1 MLFDLIPFSLL
12 VTVFTIAVI
21 FVGVLT
27 AVAYLTL
34 LERKVSAWVQDRV
47 GPNRTGFDFGQPWLK
62 FLRGFF
68 GLGQPLADGV
78 KFLLKEDVVPGYVD
92 RVFYYLA
99 PMIAVGTALL
109 ALAVVSV
116 GDTPVPPVL
125 QTLSANSSSADSP
138 RRVFPATKS
147 ELAAMNSTTNLSD
160 VRAGYAQYNNLST
173 IKFAIAPN
181 VDIGFLFVFA
191 IGGLAVYGI
200 VLGGWSS
207 NNKYSLL
214 GSLRSSAQV
223 ISYEIPMGLSVLGVL
238 VMVGSL
244 NLERVVDWQ
253 ARHGWLI
260 AYQPLAFVLFL
271 TAIFAECNRLPFDL
285 PECEQELVG
294 GYHTEY
300 SSMKFAL
307 FFLGEYTHMIT
318 TSFLTA
324 ALFMGGWHLP
334 WLNDWLSPSMIG
346 NFDLSYLFALLI
358 KLAVFVAKMFVVI
371 ALFMLVRWTI
381 LRFKFDQL
389 MALAW
394 KGLMP
399 LGLMSLLGV
408 VISRQFIPPG
418 MGQWG
423 FQCAFGLV
431 SLVIVGVVSLLL
443 PTEAPKT
450 VLSISRGRS
459 HSATSAPELASRA
472 S

>member
-1 MLFDLIPFSLL
+1 MLFDLVPLSLL
-12 VTVFTIAVI
+12 VTVVTIGVLFGA
-21 FVGVLT
+21 VLT
-27 AVAYLTL
+27 AVGYSTL

-47 GPNRTGFDFGQPWLK
+47 GPNRTGFDLGQPWLG
-62 FLRGFF
+62 FLKGFL

-78 KFLLKEDVVPGYVD
+78 KFLLKEDVIPAHVD
-92 RVFYYLA
+92 RVFYFLA

-116 GDTPVPPVL
+116 GDTPVSPVL
-125 QTLSANSSSADSP
+125 KTTGQGASV
-138 RRVFPATKS
+138 RRVFPSTKS
-147 ELAAMNSTTNLSD
+147 ELAAMAGTTNID
-160 VRAGYAQYNNLST
+160 EVREGAKTYDSLST

-191 IGGLAVYGI
+191 VGGLAVYGI

-238 VMVGSL
+238 LMVGSL
-244 NLERVVDWQ
+244 NLERIVDWQ

-260 AYQPLAFVLFL
+260 AYQPLACLLFL

-324 ALFMGGWHLP
+324 AIFLGGWNIPFVTDGLKPFPTEAFDIPYLAALAIKASIFCGKMFAVIGLFM
-334 WLNDWLSPSMIG
+334 I
-346 NFDLSYLFALLI
+346 
-358 KLAVFVAKMFVVI
+358 
-371 ALFMLVRWTI
+371 VRWTI

-389 MALAW
+389 MGLAW
-394 KGLMP
+394 KGMMP
-399 LGLMSLLGV
+399 LGLLSLIGV
-408 VISRQFIPPG
+408 AVSRQFIEPG
-418 MGQWG
+418 MAQWL
-423 FQCAFGLV
+423 FQLACSVA
-431 SLVIVGVVSLLL
+431 SLLLVGVVSLALPREPQRSSLKLL
-443 PTEAPKT
+443 
-450 VLSISRGRS
+450 RGRAP
-459 HSATSAPELASRA
+459 SASSAPELSARA
-472 S
+472 W

>member
-12 VTVFTIAVI
+12 VTLVTIGVI
-21 FVGVLT
+21 FGAVLT
-27 AVAYLTL
+27 AVGYSTL

-47 GPNRTGFDFGQPWLK
+47 GPNRTGFDLGQPWLG
-62 FLRGFF
+62 FLKGFF

-78 KFLLKEDVVPGYVD
+78 KFLLKEDVIPGHVD
-92 RVFYYLA
+92 RVFYFLA

-125 QTLSANSSSADSP
+125 TSSGEGTTV

-147 ELAAMNSTTNLSD
+147 ELAEMAKTTNLAE
-160 VRAGYAQYNNLST
+160 VREGNKTYHNLST

-191 IGGLAVYGI
+191 VGGLAVYGI

-238 VMVGSL
+238 LMVGSL
-244 NLERVVDWQ
+244 NLERIVDWQ
-253 ARHGWLI
+253 SRHGWLI
-260 AYQPLAFVLFL
+260 AFQPLAFLLFL

-324 ALFMGGWHLP
+324 AIFLGGWNIPVLTDGLKP
-334 WLNDWLSPSMIG
+334 FPTETLDI
-346 NFDLSYLFALLI
+346 SYLMALVI
-358 KLAVFVAKMFVVI
+358 KLAVFSGKMFAVI
-371 ALFMLVRWTI
+371 GLFMIVRWTI

-394 KGLMP
+394 KGMMP
-399 LGLMSLLGV
+399 LGLMSLIGV
-408 VISRQFIPPG
+408 AVSRQFFEPG
-418 MGQWG
+418 AVQWL
-423 FQCAFGLV
+423 FQLACSLV
-431 SLVIVGVVSLLL
+431 SLLVVGVVSLVL
-443 PTEAPKT
+443 PREPQRASLHL
-450 VLSISRGRS
+450 VRGRAP
-459 HSATSAPELASRA
+459 SASSAPELSVRGW
-472 S
+472 

>member
-1 MLFDLIPFSLL
+1 MLFEIIPLGLL
-12 VTVFTIAVI
+12 VTLVTIGVVFG
-21 FVGVLT
+21 FVLT
-27 AVAYLTL
+27 AVGYSTL

-47 GPNRTGFDFGQPWLK
+47 GPNRTGFDLGQPWLK
-62 FLRGFF
+62 FLRGFL

-78 KFLLKEDVVPGYVD
+78 KFLLKEDVVPGHVD
-92 RVFYYLA
+92 RVFYFLA
-99 PMIAVGTALL
+99 PMIAVGTALM
-109 ALAVVSV
+109 ALAVISV
-116 GDTPVPPVL
+116 GDTPVAP
-125 QTLSANSSSADSP
+125 TLATNPGPGGLA
-138 RRVFPATKS
+138 RRVFPATRT
-147 ELAAMNSTTNLSD
+147 ELAEMAKTTNIAEA
-160 VRAGYAQYNNLST
+160 RQGAKAYENLST

-191 IGGLAVYGI
+191 VGGLAVYGI

-244 NLERVVDWQ
+244 NLERIVDWQ
-253 ARHGWLI
+253 ARNGWLV
-260 AYQPLAFVLFL
+260 AYQPLACVLFL

-324 ALFMGGWHLP
+324 GLFLGGWNLP
-334 WLNDWLSPSMIG
+334 FITDGLKAAPTGTPD
-346 NFDLSYLFALLI
+346 FAYWAALVV
-358 KLAVFVAKMFVVI
+358 KAAVFCGKMAAVI
-371 ALFMLVRWTI
+371 GLFMLVRWTI

-389 MALAW
+389 MGLAW

-399 LGLMSLLGV
+399 LGLLSLVGV
-408 VISRQFIPPG
+408 AVSRQFLEPG
-418 MGQWG
+418 PGQWA
-423 FQCAFGLV
+423 FQAGW
-431 SLVIVGVVSLLL
+431 SIASLLVVGMTGLAL
-443 PTEAPKT
+443 PREPQR
-450 VLSISRGRS
+450 LQLHLLRGRAP
-459 HSATSAPELASRA
+459 SASSAPEMSARA
-472 S
+472 W